1 MNAQEI
7 LNQLTEAYA
16 RRDLIQIAKK
26 DAIPADVQ
34 KILDDIELEF
44 EDKLNVVAALIA
56 DLEAEAKQAVLEAG
70 ETIKGGALQAVFMKG
85 RVSWDTKKLDG
96 LMIILPE
103 LNQARRVGDPSVAI
117 RRLENNHEQRQKISE

>member
-34 KILDDIELEF
+34 KILDDIDIEF
-44 EDKLNVVAALIA
+44 EDKLNANAALIA
-56 DLEAEAKQAVLEAG
+56 DLEAEAKQAVFEAG
-70 ETIKGGALQAVFMKG
+70 ATVKGGALQAVFMKG

-96 LMIILPE
+96 LMIIIPE
-103 LNQARRVGDPSVAI
+103 LNQARRVGEPSVVI
-117 RRLENNHEQRQKISE
+117 RKVGE